1 MSINETSRF
10 TNKPDDENTILVDSL
25 NNQSSVS
32 NEMESTT
39 ELPVT
44 TVAGEIGS
52 IGQEKTTTTTVS
64 SNTMINR
71 RKRSDRSPRGF
82 FSSYPGINCR
92 LFLNS
97 FFIFV

>member
-32 NEMESTT
+32 NEMEST
-39 ELPVT
+39 ELPVTT

-52 IGQEKTTTTTVS
+52 IGQEKTTTVS

>member
-32 NEMESTT
+32 NEMEST
-39 ELPVT
+39 ELPVMT

-52 IGQEKTTTTTVS
+52 IGQEKTTTVS